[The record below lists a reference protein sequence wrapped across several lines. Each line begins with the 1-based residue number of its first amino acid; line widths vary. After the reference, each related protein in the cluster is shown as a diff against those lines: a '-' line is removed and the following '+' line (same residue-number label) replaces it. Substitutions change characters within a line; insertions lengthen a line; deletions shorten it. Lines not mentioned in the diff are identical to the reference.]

1 MLTHAGVFSVDF
13 SRIDTGKTV
22 CFLVSGGL
30 SPVTLFVVFRAR
42 LFSGAD
48 SAVGTG
54 VSAGTAVQAS
64 AGIDDVTIITLRNS
78 THGASISA
86 SAAAHAS
93 RTDLI
98 SHSMYLHIECNN
110 IVP

>member
-1 MLTHAGVFSVDF
+1 MLTHVGVFAVDF

-30 SPVTLFVVFRAR
+30 WPVTLFVVFRAR

-64 AGIDDVTIITLRNS
+64 AGIDDVTIITLRDS
-78 THGASISA
+78 AHGASISA

-98 SHSMYLHIECNN
+98 SHSKYLH
-110 IVP
+110 

>member
-1 MLTHAGVFSVDF
+1 MTGTAGHFS
-13 SRIDTGKTV
+13 SSL
-22 CFLVSGGL
+22 CLVQL
-30 SPVTLFVVFRAR
+30 L
-42 LFSGAD
+42 SGAD

-64 AGIDDVTIITLRNS
+64 AGVDDVTIITLRDS
-78 THGASISA
+78 AHGASISA

-98 SHSMYLHIECNN
+98 SHSKYLQLECST

>member
-1 MLTHAGVFSVDF
+1 MALCDTLKKPRRVRGRRLQAF
-13 SRIDTGKTV
+13 SRIKKYR
-22 CFLVSGGL
+22 
-30 SPVTLFVVFRAR
+30 RAKALR
-42 LFSGAD
+42 YKATMQKLFSGAD

-64 AGIDDVTIITLRNS
+64 AGVDDVTIITLRDS
-78 THGASISA
+78 AHGASISA

-98 SHSMYLHIECNN
+98 SHSKYLH
-110 IVP
+110 